1 MMRIFDMPKL
11 WIFLAVPVL
20 FAQHQAPAASESPR
34 AESGTA
40 LFRRHCASC
49 HGKGG
54 EGGRA
59 PSLTGNLHAGD
70 AEADVIRVV
79 SGGIP
84 GTEMMSYEARLG
96 PEKIA
101 RIVAYVRSVK
111 RSEAPLE
118 GDPARGEAVFWGK
131 GGCGRC
137 HGVGSRGNRI
147 GPDLSRIGRRRSVGY
162 LRESLLAPDVDIVN
176 NFNGVIVVTADG
188 KTVRGLARSVDDFN
202 VVLQEFSGAVRSF
215 ERGELRSVSSNPQ
228 SLMPA
233 YGKVLSE
240 AEVDDVLAYLLTLGA
255 SQ

>member
-1 MMRIFDMPKL
+1 MAKL
-11 WIFLAVPVL
+11 SVFLLVPL
-20 FAQHQAPAASESPR
+20 LSAQHQTPGAAADLSA

-59 PSLTGNLHAGD
+59 PSLTGRLRAGD
-70 AEADVIRVV
+70 TDTDVIRVV
-79 SGGIP
+79 AGGLP

-111 RSEAPLE
+111 RSESPLQ
-118 GDPARGEAVFWGK
+118 GDARRGETIFWGK
-131 GGCGRC
+131 GGCGNC
-137 HGVGSRGNRI
+137 HVAGDRGNRI
-147 GPDLSRIGRRRSVGY
+147 GPDLSQIGRQRSIGY
-162 LRESLLAPDVDIVN
+162 LRESLLTPDADIGN
-176 NFNGVIVVTADG
+176 NFYGVTVVTAEG
-188 KTVRGLARSVDDFN
+188 KTVRGIARSVDDFN

-215 ERGELRSVSSNPQ
+215 DRGALRSVSSTPQ

-233 YGKVLSE
+233 YGNVLSAGE
-240 AEVDDVLAYLLTLGA
+240 IDDLLTYLLTLGA
-255 SQ
+255 SR

>member
-1 MMRIFDMPKL
+1 MPKL
-11 WIFLAVPVL
+11 WVFLAVPVL
-20 FAQHQAPAASESPR
+20 FAQHQAPAASDSLA
-34 AESGTA
+34 AELGTA

-59 PSLTGNLHAGD
+59 PSLTGHLHVGD
-70 AEADVIRVV
+70 AEVDVIRVV
-79 SGGIP
+79 SRGIA
-84 GTEMMSYEARLG
+84 GTEMTSYEARLG

-111 RSEAPLE
+111 RSESPLD

-131 GGCGRC
+131 GGCGNC
-137 HGVGSRGNRI
+137 HAAGNRGNRI
-147 GPDLSRIGRRRSVGY
+147 GPDLSRIGRQRSVGY
-162 LRESLLAPDVDIVN
+162 LRESLLAPDADIVN
-176 NFNGVIVVTADG
+176 NFNGVTVVTADG
-188 KTVRGLARSVDDFN
+188 EAVRGIARSVDDFN

-215 ERGELRSVSSNPQ
+215 PRGALRSVSSGPQ

-233 YGKVLSE
+233 YGKALSA
-240 AEVDDVLAYLLTLGA
+240 AEIDDVLAYLLTLGA